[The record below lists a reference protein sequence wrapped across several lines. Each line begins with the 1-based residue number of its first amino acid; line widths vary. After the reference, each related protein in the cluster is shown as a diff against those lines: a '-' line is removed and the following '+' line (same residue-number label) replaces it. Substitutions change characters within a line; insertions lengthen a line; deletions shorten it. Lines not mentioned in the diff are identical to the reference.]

1 MKKQD
6 FDNLVES
13 IKQAGK
19 IRRGEMKAIRTFQF
33 GPIDIRNIRL
43 RLKKSQ
49 SEFAMMIGVSVSTL
63 QNWEQGRRRPEGP
76 ARALLKIA
84 AGTPCLLVNRRTWS
98 GGRLISCARLV
109 HPGNLY
115 RLNSRSI
122 IGLVT
127 P

>member
-19 IRRGEMKAIRTFQF
+19 IRRGEMKASRTFEF
-33 GPIDIRNIRL
+33 SPTDIKAIRL

-63 QNWEQGRRRPEGP
+63 QNWEQGRRSPDGP
-76 ARALLKIA
+76 ARALLRIA
-84 AGTPCLLVNRRTWS
+84 AEKPQAVIEALT
-98 GGRLISCARLV
+98 A
-109 HPGNLY
+109 
-115 RLNSRSI
+115 
-122 IGLVT
+122 
-127 P
+127 